1 MVTPLVDMEMDDE
14 AKMDSVMPI
23 STSERPEYP
32 WGLRISLCGDEMD
45 KLNLDPSEA
54 FVGGIVTGRFISK
67 ITSVSASDGD
77 FGSSC
82 RVELQITALA
92 LGDDG
97 DGDDDS
103 QG

>member
-1 MVTPLVDMEMDDE
+1 MATVMVDMEMDDE

-23 STSERPEYP
+23 ATGEKPEYP

-45 KLNLDPSEA
+45 KLNLDPSDA
-54 FVGGIVTGRFISK
+54 FVGGIVHGHFLAK

-77 FGSSC
+77 YGSSC

-92 LGDDG
+92 IESEDAENED
-97 DGDDDS
+97 
-103 QG
+103 